1 MFSFDPFIE
10 KALEKIKD
18 AGLAPVYLEQVTLL
32 EAHLGFLSERLAAA
46 EKELAKAEVKL
57 ERQAQELESLH
68 SQISAFD
75 SKAKC
80 VEIGPCLIKENA
92 SGIRMEGIYCPHCQS
107 LMERGQYRAYNSA
120 WVYMCCK
127 CHYELPAEAVESA
140 LASFRS

>member
-10 KALEKIKD
+10 KSLEKIKD

-46 EKELAKAEVKL
+46 EKEL
-57 ERQAQELESLH
+57 ESLH

-75 SKAKC
+75 GKAKC

-107 LMERGQYRAYNSA
+107 LMERGQYTAY
-120 WVYMCCK
+120 
-127 CHYELPAEAVESA
+127 
-140 LASFRS
+140 R

>member
-10 KALEKIKD
+10 KSLEKIKD

-46 EKELAKAEVKL
+46 EKEL
-57 ERQAQELESLH
+57 ESLH

-75 SKAKC
+75 GKAKC

-107 LMERGQYRAYNSA
+107 LMERGQYRAYSSV

>member
-10 KALEKIKD
+10 KSLEKIKD

-46 EKELAKAEVKL
+46 EKEL
-57 ERQAQELESLH
+57 ESLH

-75 SKAKC
+75 GKAKC

-107 LMERGQYRAYNSA
+107 LMERGQYGAYSSV
-120 WVYMCCK
+120 WVYMCGK